1 MMGPWPLPF
10 FHPFAPGWRHMSSVF
25 RVSSEDVTMTG
36 TCSKNRGG
44 CVVKTATC
52 SAEASKAM

>member
-36 TCSKNRGG
+36 TCSKNRGWVRREDG
-44 CVVKTATC
+44 YMLCRG
-52 SAEASKAM
+52 